1 MFQNLKRLHLK
12 GVDSVKP
19 GLERITS
26 VLEELGSPHEKK
38 DYVTVAGTN
47 GKGSVAACIAAIFE
61 ANGYRVG
68 LFTSPHLVD
77 VTERIKVSGEEIT
90 REELEESLGT
100 VFTACEKLNVELSYF
115 ELLTVAAFLYFNR
128 KSIDIGVLEVGMGG
142 RWDSTNVCDHV
153 ASVIT
158 NVSFDHTEY
167 LGDTLDKIAAEKAGI
182 IKKNSLVLTGCTGEA
197 LSVIKRRSRET
208 SSRCHRIGVDF
219 TYRKKEDLS
228 FDYTGPR
235 WNLLGLR
242 TSLAGT
248 HQVENAV
255 ISVATAELLTM
266 HTRHKTDPEKVK
278 EALAGVNLGG
288 RMEYLSKEI
297 PVVIDG
303 AHNPAAGKSLVE
315 SLEFYHPGTKF
326 NFLVTMLDNKDIA
339 GFTEILSRVSGK
351 LIITELT
358 GVRKSLDTE
367 KILGLTR
374 GQFDLIE
381 TVKDPLRAYEKLL
394 GYGEAA
400 CVCGSFYLIGYLK
413 KAIENEKTFNSK

>member
-228 FDYTGPR
+228 FDYTGPK
-235 WNLLGLR
+235 WNLSGLR

-288 RMEYLSKEI
+288 RMEYLDKEI

>member
-1 MFQNLKRLHLK
+1 MFQNLKRLRLK

-19 GLERITS
+19 GLERITA
-26 VLEELGSPHEKK
+26 VLGELASPHEKK

-47 GKGSVAACIAAIFE
+47 GKGSVAACIASIFE

-68 LFTSPHLVD
+68 LFTSPHLID

-90 REELEESLGT
+90 REELEEDLGT
-100 VFTACEKLNVELSYF
+100 VFTACAKLNVELSYF
-115 ELLTVAAFLYFNR
+115 ELLTAAAFLHFNS

-153 ASVIT
+153 VSVIT

-167 LGDTLDKIAAEKAGI
+167 LGDTLGEIAAEKAGI
-182 IKKNSLVLTGCTGEA
+182 IKKNSLVLTGCTGEV
-197 LSVIKRRSRET
+197 LSVVERRSREN
-208 SSRCHRIGVDF
+208 SAKCYRIGVDF
-219 TYRKKEDLS
+219 TYRRKEDLS
-228 FDYTGPR
+228 FDYTGPK
-235 WNLLGLR
+235 WNLPGLKI
-242 TSLAGT
+242 SLAGT

-266 HTRHKTDPEKVK
+266 HTRYKTDPEKVK
-278 EALAGVNLGG
+278 KALARVSLWG
-288 RMEYLSKEI
+288 RMEYLSREI

-303 AHNPAAGKSLVE
+303 AHNPAAGENLVE

-351 LIITELT
+351 LIITELA
-358 GVRKSLDTE
+358 GVKKSLDTE
-367 KILGLTR
+367 KILALTR
-374 GQFDLIE
+374 GQFDSIE
-381 TVKDPLRAYEKLL
+381 TVKDPVRAYEKLL

-413 KAIENEKTFNSK
+413 EAIENEKTLDSN